1 MSRRAQSGL
10 SMIEMMVSIVLA
22 LLVTQAAISL
32 FLANRYTSN
41 TTAGVAALT
50 DNGRFALDFIGQ
62 AIRGSGYMA
71 CNAINNK
78 HQLPSSVADTDTYQT
93 DVSTAVP
100 APATIYSVLNNY
112 LQAFSGAEAVNTEPG
127 GAIVLQAPPV
137 GPSGNR
143 NHWINAGG
151 LDAVIFNAPAPP
163 AGPGGAVEGS
173 DVLVVR
179 EVLPNTPD
187 LYLSAQYNPGAT
199 LLQLQSAASLT
210 GTALPANAV
219 ISNCSYSVAF
229 QITGFNAL
237 TGQVN
242 TNAALGPIAFQQY
255 SSVALI
261 DTAAYFVGPGRD
273 GDSSLWVYHDSTGSY
288 TELVPDIENMQ
299 VMYGFA
305 PSTPTLAT
313 QYVTADQ
320 IPNTLLNGVYPADF
334 NQVVS
339 VRIAVLAASPP
350 NAPGAVTVPTVAPT
364 YSLLGTTVT
373 APIDNRMRQ
382 MFDVTIV
389 ARDAT
394 Q

>member
-22 LLVTQAAISL
+22 LLVTQAAVSL

-41 TTAGVAALT
+41 TTAGVAAAT

-78 HQLPSSVADTDTYQT
+78 HQLPSSPVDTDTYQS
-93 DVSTAVP
+93 DVVPAVP
-100 APATIYSVLNNY
+100 PTIYSVLNNY
-112 LQAFSGAEAVNTEPG
+112 LQAFSGAEAANTEPG
-127 GAIVLQAPPV
+127 DAIVLTAPPV
-137 GPSGNR
+137 APSGNHS
-143 NHWINAGG
+143 HWINAGG
-151 LDAVIFNAPAPP
+151 LDAVLFNAPGPP
-163 AGPGGAVEGS
+163 NGPGGAVEGS

-210 GTALPANAV
+210 GTVLPANAV

-229 QITGFNAL
+229 QITGFNAA
-237 TGQVN
+237 TGQVT
-242 TNAALGPIAFQQY
+242 TNAALGPIAFAQY

-273 GDSSLWVYHDSTGSY
+273 GDSSLWVYHDSTNSY

-313 QYVTADQ
+313 QYVTADV
-320 IPNTLLNGVYPADF
+320 IPNTLLNAVYPADF

-350 NAPGAVTVPTVAPT
+350 NAPGAVTVPAVAPT